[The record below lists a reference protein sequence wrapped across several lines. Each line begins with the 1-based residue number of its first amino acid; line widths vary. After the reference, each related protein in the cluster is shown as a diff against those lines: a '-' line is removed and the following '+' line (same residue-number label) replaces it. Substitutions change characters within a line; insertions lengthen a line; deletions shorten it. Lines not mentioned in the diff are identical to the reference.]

1 MFVIYCSKSSLID
14 AFFFWYRARPL
25 QNFSESWLELKKDGG
40 GERNQL
46 FNQFSTDF
54 FFRERNEKV
63 TVSCEWHCPHG
74 QGQKKSFVSL
84 LIVSSISPV
93 AFNTLFLKHYVNM
106 CLPVQRDCISFQSQ
120 ILNAKDSPPSTHT
133 RRVAPVVLPSSRAK
147 AWAHQ
152 ICLCSHL
159 PRLCYTQAAQDSRA
173 STYTR
178 GPADPSPAIPGKSS
192 TPGSSQDGEQTL
204 PGP

>member
-63 TVSCEWHCPHG
+63 TMSCEWHCPHG

-84 LIVSSISPV
+84 LIVSSVSPV

-120 ILNAKDSPPSTHT
+120 ILNAKDSPPLHTHT
-133 RRVAPVVLPSSRAK
+133 PCCPRSPAKQQSQGLSAPDLPLFSFTKALLHSGSSR
-147 AWAHQ
+147 Q
-152 ICLCSHL
+152 
-159 PRLCYTQAAQDSRA
+159 Q
-173 STYTR
+173 
-178 GPADPSPAIPGKSS
+178 G
-192 TPGSSQDGEQTL
+192 
-204 PGP
+204 